1 MDLEEAQLGK
11 RVSFRKKHQQISAW
25 CVNLNNLFYKSFFL
39 SWFKATGEVMFTDLM
54 SPYISV
60 CFSVPAAL
68 SLAHGILIVNL
79 FLQKYTLLISEY
91 IFLTF

>member
-1 MDLEEAQLGK
+1 
-11 RVSFRKKHQQISAW
+11 
-25 CVNLNNLFYKSFFL
+25 
-39 SWFKATGEVMFTDLM
+39 MFTDLM

-79 FLQKYTLLISEY
+79 FLQKYTLLISKY